1 MNTIDLR
8 TVDEIRLDVI
18 RKIAALTDTE
28 MKIFKALLKEREP
41 DLFRKLFPKGDKLH
55 DAT

>member
-8 TVDEIRLDVI
+8 TVDKIRLDVI
-18 RKIAALTDTE
+18 REIAALNDKEWKMFLT
-28 MKIFKALLKEREP
+28 LLKEREP
-41 DLFRKLFPKGDKLH
+41 DLFRELFPKGGELH